1 MNLPIAI
8 IDARSP
14 KQALQNL
21 SKKFEVIPFQTQ
33 GITIESISGHPDI
46 FIFQDNTNLIFA
58 PNIPNEILQKTDK
71 NKYHIGNTYISNKN
85 DEMTK
90 YNCIATN
97 QYFIHKENS
106 SDKKIIEKQKN
117 KIFIQTKQAF
127 TRCTTFPI
135 NDNTFITSDLYT
147 QKQLLAH
154 NCSVLFV
161 SPEDIQ
167 LPPYKYGFIG
177 GCLGKYKDTIYINGN
192 LSLHKQGNEIKSFI
206 ESKHLS
212 ICELHDGQM
221 YDGGGIFF
229 IND

>member
-1 MNLPIAI
+1 MNLPIVI

-21 SKKFEVIPFQTQ
+21 SKNFEVIPFQTQ

-46 FIFQDNTNLIFA
+46 FIFQDSTNLIFA
-58 PNIPNEILQKTDK
+58 PNIPNEILQKTNK
-71 NKYHIGNTYISNKN
+71 IKYHIGDTSISDNKT
-85 DEMTK
+85 EITK
-90 YNCIATN
+90 YNCIATK
-97 QYFIHKENS
+97 QYFIHKKDF
-106 SDKKIIEKQKN
+106 SDKKIIESQTN
-117 KIFIQTKQAF
+117 KIFIHTNQAF

-135 NDNTFITSDLYT
+135 NDNTFITSDIHT

-167 LPPYKYGFIG
+167 LPPYNYGFIG
-177 GCLGKYKDTIYINGN
+177 GCLGKYKNTIYINGS
-192 LSLHKQGNEIKSFI
+192 LSQHKQGNEIKSFI
-206 ESKHLS
+206 ENNHLS
-212 ICELHDGQM
+212 IYELHEGKM

-229 IND
+229 ISD